1 MKWVMSGVGGAV
13 TGQSGSRETDS
24 EVMGESRG
32 EAAVAG
38 RRGSAHSGRQVSFG
52 RGFRGRALGPLA
64 DWLWARKQE
73 AGRTPGRLA
82 TD

>member
-1 MKWVMSGVGGAV
+1 MEAERRIQRLWESL
-13 TGQSGSRETDS
+13 
-24 EVMGESRG
+24 GEKQWRLG
-32 EAAVAG
+32 EEAALTQG
-38 RRGSAHSGRQVSFG
+38 DEVSFE

>member
-1 MKWVMSGVGGAV
+1 MCKMKWVMSGVGGAV

-38 RRGSAHSGRQVSFG
+38 RRGSAHPGR
-52 RGFRGRALGPLA
+52 RGQ
-64 DWLWARKQE
+64 LWEGFARKQE